1 MLEKYW
7 KIKDEFTDRMKT
19 EEGYKTFEIVS
30 AIISKL
36 GSKFSVMNGWELS
49 AVQLKL
55 AGYKYFLSE
64 YVSEYQRLAE
74 FYSLERKNYKA
85 GMWQSVSDTIK
96 ARDGKV
102 SNKEQIEN
110 EIQIQTEELQC
121 NEILYENYYNN
132 FKIKM
137 SAMNDIMTSI
147 TQRIAALKRE
157 LDNIL

>member
-7 KIKDEFTDRMKT
+7 KIKEEFVAKMR
-19 EEGYKTFEIVS
+19 EEEWYKTFEIVS
-30 AIISKL
+30 SIISRL
-36 GSKFSVMNGWELS
+36 WTKFSTMNGWELS

-55 AGYKYFLSE
+55 AWYKYFLSE

-74 FYSLERKNYKA
+74 FHSMERKNYKA
-85 GMWQSVSDTIK
+85 WMWQSVSDTIK

-110 EIQIQTEELQC
+110 EILLQTEEIQC

-137 SAMNDIMTSI
+137 SAMNDII
-147 TQRIAALKRE
+147 TACTMRISALKRDLE
-157 LDNIL
+157 YNG